1 MYNLGSRHLFNKS
14 MKKKMGRPRMAK
26 SAKTVLIGAR
36 FGPEEAKQVNEA
48 VIRSGEVKSEWLRGV
63 VLGAS
68 RPPKTG
74 D

>member
-1 MYNLGSRHLFNKS
+1 
-14 MKKKMGRPRMAK
+14 MGRPRINK

-48 VIRSGEVKSEWLRGV
+48 VRRSGAGKSDWLRGV

-68 RPPKTG
+68 RPSKTG
-74 D
+74 G